1 MASDE
6 SNNSRPASQALE
18 PGGYDS
24 AYASNNS
31 KATVAKKRKRDDGA
45 DMMGPPPASISVQL
59 PEIVNPKSA
68 YGIRPCP
75 KEKEDNI
82 LLDFLVSDL
91 LVQRL
96 ELEPRSRVV
105 GGRGRVWGLK
115 FISVC

>member
-1 MASDE
+1 
-6 SNNSRPASQALE
+6 
-18 PGGYDS
+18 
-24 AYASNNS
+24 
-31 KATVAKKRKRDDGA
+31 
-45 DMMGPPPASISVQL
+45 MMGPPPASISVQL

-75 KEKEDNI
+75 KEKEDDI

-105 GGRGRVWGLK
+105 GGRGRLWAGLG
-115 FISVC
+115 FEVYFGLLTQCLSTDA